1 MTQTFNQRRAI
12 QKYCEV
18 QRSARSQFRSDAK
31 NVYDFKCPPG
41 VPGSA
46 PQTLSRLD
54 TRRFWVGLAIVI
66 VIVAGLRV
74 AGVL

>member
-1 MTQTFNQRRAI
+1 MTQTFSQRRAI

-41 VPGSA
+41 TPGT
-46 PQTLSRLD
+46 PQRMS
-54 TRRFWVGLAIVI
+54 WVGSYRFLVLMAVVI
-66 VIVAGLRV
+66 GIVAGLRV
-74 AGVL
+74 AGML

>member
-12 QKYCEV
+12 QKYCEM

-41 VPGSA
+41 APGT
-46 PQTLSRLD
+46 PQRMS
-54 TRRFWVGLAIVI
+54 WVGSYSFLVMMAVI
-66 VIVAGLRV
+66 AGVVAGLRI
-74 AGVL
+74 AGVV